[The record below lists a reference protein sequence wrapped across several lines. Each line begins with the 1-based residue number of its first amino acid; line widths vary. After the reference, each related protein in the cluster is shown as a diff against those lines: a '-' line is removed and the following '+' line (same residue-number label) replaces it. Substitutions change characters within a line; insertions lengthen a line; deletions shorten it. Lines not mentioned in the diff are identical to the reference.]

1 MKIFLICSK
10 RFYPGSPARQES
22 ARARGAYRYA
32 PQQLRR
38 ARDRIAP
45 ARHPEHAAWK
55 AKMIRRSEA
64 VIGESDAVL
73 VVNNEKDG
81 AKGYVGGATFL
92 EIYDAFRLGKKIFFL
107 NPLPEGMAAGRLIG
121 FSPVILNG
129 DLSKVTDPA
138 LS

>member
-1 MKIFLICSK
+1 
-10 RFYPGSPARQES
+10 
-22 ARARGAYRYA
+22 
-32 PQQLRR
+32 
-38 ARDRIAP
+38 
-45 ARHPEHAAWK
+45 
-55 AKMIRRSEA
+55 MIRRSEA

-107 NPLPEGMAAGRLIG
+107 NPLPEGMLRDELIG